1 MADSVSGLAALRDYW
16 PRRFTLVG
24 LCFCSTFIC
33 YIDRVNISVAILPMA
48 QEYGWNQTTQGVVLS
63 SFFYG
68 YLATQIF
75 GGWLADQMD
84 WVLFFVLT
92 TGLAVPGLLLLFWLM
107 RQATLV
113 AAGER
118 AA

>member
-1 MADSVSGLAALRDYW
+1 MTDSVSGLAALRDYW

-75 GGWLADQMD
+75 GGWLADRYGGKV
-84 WVLFFVLT
+84 VLGWGVLLWSFF
-92 TGLAVPGLLLLFWLM
+92 
-107 RQATLV
+107 TLV
-113 AAGER
+113 TPPAAAVSLR
-118 AA
+118 AFSSYVES